1 MTPTR
6 TALLAAAVTL
16 SAGAADAAT
25 PSIGD
30 LVSHRAVYALGL
42 ARSQAQQVVG
52 GVSGTMT
59 FTLTGACDGWTVEQQ
74 YDSRIS
80 YVEGPPVHWMTSY
93 STWESRDGRDMTFSL
108 KSTTDDVVETDV
120 RGEAS
125 LDPKTGGEAR
135 LRRPEDITL
144 PLSAGTL
151 FPTYH
156 TAALVDAMRRG
167 DSIFA
172 ATLFDG
178 TDEAG
183 SSYVSAVI
191 GRPVETA
198 PKIDDP
204 ALKVPSRRVTM
215 AFFDETGT
223 SDLPSV
229 EIGMRLYDNGVG
241 DDVTLDY
248 GDFVMRATMV
258 SFETLPTPT
267 CP

>member
-6 TALLAAAVTL
+6 TALLAASLMLA
-16 SAGAADAAT
+16 AAAADAAT

-30 LVSHRAVYALGL
+30 LVSHRAVYSLGL

-52 GVSGTMT
+52 GVAGTMT

-74 YDSRIS
+74 YDTRIS

-125 LDPKTGGEAR
+125 LDPDTGGEAR
-135 LRRPEDITL
+135 LRRPEDTTL
-144 PLSAGTL
+144 TLTPGTL

-167 DSIFA
+167 DTIFA

-178 TDEAG
+178 TDPEG
-183 SSYVSAVI
+183 SSYVSAII
-191 GRPVETA
+191 GRPVET
-198 PKIDDP
+198 PPTIDDP
-204 ALKVPSRRVTM
+204 ALKGPSRRVTM
-215 AFFDETGT
+215 AFFDETGS
-223 SDLPSV
+223 SDIPSV

-258 SFETLPTPT
+258 SFEALPQPT

>member
-1 MTPTR
+1 MLHR
-6 TALLAAAVTL
+6 TALLSAALVVA
-16 SAGAADAAT
+16 AGAAQAA
-25 PSIGD
+25 PPVGD
-30 LVSHRAVYALGL
+30 LLSHRAVYSLGL
-42 ARSQAQQVVG
+42 ARSQSQQVVG
-52 GVSGTMT
+52 GVAGTMT

-74 YDSRIS
+74 YDTQIS
-80 YVEGPPVHWMTSY
+80 YIEGPAVHWTTSY

-108 KSTTDDVVETDV
+108 KSTTNDVVETDL

-125 LDPKTGGEAR
+125 LDPATGGQAR
-135 LRRPEDITL
+135 LRRPEDTTL
-144 PLSAGTL
+144 PLTPGTL

-167 DSIFA
+167 DTIFG

-178 TDEAG
+178 TDDAG

-191 GRPVETA
+191 GRPVDTA
-198 PKIDDP
+198 PTIDDP
-204 ALKVPSRRVTM
+204 ALEVPSRRVTM
-215 AFFDETGT
+215 AFFDENGGD
-223 SDLPSV
+223 DLPSV
-229 EIGMRLYDNGVG
+229 EIGMRLYENGVG

-258 SFETLPTPT
+258 SFEALPAPT